1 MQAFVYCS
9 RSAYFL
15 LTSDTRKAT
24 VIVLVPANTANFQIM
39 GKAVSKLSK
48 DEIKQ
53 LRDRT
58 LFDKRELQQWYKGF
72 LRDCPSG
79 QLSEEEFAKVFK
91 QFFPFGDPSDYC
103 HYLFR
108 VFDSDNSK
116 YVDFKEFIVALSLT
130 ARGDILQKLDFT
142 FRLYDLDGDG
152 KVYYKD
158 LLKVI
163 TSIYK
168 MVGPMVEMPK
178 DEATPELRATKLF
191 IAAEK
196 DKETDFLDYSDF
208 KRIVKTDRALI
219 NALNSYEGL
228 V

>member
-1 MQAFVYCS
+1 
-9 RSAYFL
+9 
-15 LTSDTRKAT
+15 
-24 VIVLVPANTANFQIM
+24 M

-91 QFFPFGDPSDYC
+91 QFFPFGDPTDYC

-108 VFDSDNSK
+108 IFDTDNSK
-116 YVDFKEFIVALSLT
+116 YIDFKEFIVALSLT
-130 ARGDILQKLDFT
+130 ARGDLNQKLEFS
-142 FRLYDLDGDG
+142 FKLYDLDRDG
-152 KVYYKD
+152 KIYYDD
-158 LLKVI
+158 LLTVI

-168 MVGPMVEMPK
+168 MVGPMVALPD
-178 DEATPELRATKLF
+178 DEKTPELRASKLF
-191 IAAEK
+191 NVINK
-196 DKETDFLDYSDF
+196 DTELDYLDF
-208 KRIVKTDRALI
+208 NDLKRIVKADPSLI
-219 NALNSYEGL
+219 TSLNSYEGL

>member
-1 MQAFVYCS
+1 
-9 RSAYFL
+9 
-15 LTSDTRKAT
+15 
-24 VIVLVPANTANFQIM
+24 M

-91 QFFPFGDPSDYC
+91 QFFPFGDPADYC

-130 ARGDILQKLDFT
+130 ARGDMQQKLNFT
-142 FRLYDLDGDG
+142 FTLYDLDGDG

-158 LLKVI
+158 LLAVI
-163 TSIYK
+163 SSIYK
-168 MVGPMVEMPK
+168 MIGPMVTMHS
-178 DEATPELRATKLF
+178 DEATPEMRAAKLF
-191 IAAEK
+191 AAAEK
-196 DKETDFLDYSDF
+196 DKKTDYLDFADF
-208 KRIVKTDRALI
+208 KRIVKADPSLI
-219 NALNSYEGL
+219 SALNSYEGL